1 MQLAKAVLPESDL
14 RNEQVGRIGE
24 HLVSYYLESN
34 GINCHSVRTIG
45 SDIWCELPDGRIRKC
60 EIKSAPKIHP
70 PKRKYTF
77 YSQKIQRH
85 TAHFFA
91 FAALDLGL
99 VIFKPSVD
107 VQSRH
112 TTDRLATAIEF
123 SEFTEAAMM
132 HSLNYTLD
140 HLNGKV
146 AQKSFLHHLTTSD
159 RDPYLDKGSK

>member
-1 MQLAKAVLPESDL
+1 MQLAKAVLPDSNL

-45 SDIWCELPDGRIRKC
+45 SDIWCELPDGKVRKC
-60 EIKSAPKIHP
+60 EIKSAPKIRP
-70 PKRKYTF
+70 PKRKYEF

-107 VQSRH
+107 VQSKR
-112 TTDRLATAIEF
+112 TTDRYGTYIAPN
-123 SEFTEAAMM
+123 EFTEAAMM

-159 RDPYLDKGSK
+159 RDTYLDKGSR